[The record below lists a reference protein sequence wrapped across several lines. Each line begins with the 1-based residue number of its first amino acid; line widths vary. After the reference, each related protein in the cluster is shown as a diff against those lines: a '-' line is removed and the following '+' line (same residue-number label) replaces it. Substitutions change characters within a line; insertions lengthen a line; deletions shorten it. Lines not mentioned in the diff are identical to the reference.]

1 MRHLSGLGYEI
12 IRTLYQ
18 NGPFG
23 NLGGLG
29 LEMIHNDSET
39 KRFGFKRTHPRS
51 WWPDGGRPQGGGGWG
66 GGKPPPE
73 PHLLRGLTRRTE
85 GRRIPLRSAH
95 TRRPA
100 YTFRQNSLRHLT
112 FETPFPRF
120 YRAQK
125 TGGMNGACAPFGG
138 RRARCARA
146 RGARAA
152 RAQLGGMGPWGP
164 LGLFRSHSEW

>member
-1 MRHLSGLGYEI
+1 MFALFVHRISCFFRHRCSHRFVHRFFME
-12 IRTLYQ
+12 
-18 NGPFG
+18 NGSRIVPDYRWGTSLFSF
-23 NLGGLG
+23 LFATF
-29 LEMIHNDSET
+29 SEE
-39 KRFGFKRTHPRS
+39 RS
-51 WWPDGGRPQGGGGWG
+51 Y
-66 GGKPPPE
+66 
-73 PHLLRGLTRRTE
+73 
-85 GRRIPLRSAH
+85 LRSAH

-125 TGGMNGACAPFGG
+125 TGGVNGACAPFGG

-164 LGLFRSHSEW
+164 LGLFRSHSEWKAISNGKYGK